1 MPAVDIKRFNRESAG
16 LLQTF
21 GQPAD
26 FLHQLHGLFEQ
37 YSNRTIR
44 PRPSLFNPAMPA
56 YQVPMPILRHLDM
69 LLTQKILA
77 DGEQG
82 LQIINALWQ
91 DGNYE
96 CRLLAS
102 MLLGKVASNHPM
114 LPTFLTEYVGQTKE
128 NSILVQLLSNGVK
141 KMRQE
146 QPTQFLELMSRWV
159 FSHDDKMTECAFAAL
174 IHHIRDD
181 RDINLPE
188 IINILLP
195 PIRALPQAFQTTIA
209 ELITSIYEKSE
220 SEALYFVKQLFFEPL
235 PKTIPAVF
243 RRLLTDLPEGIQPAV
258 TDLLRQK
265 APLDKNRI

>member
-16 LLQTF
+16 LLRAF

-44 PRPSLFNPAMPA
+44 TRPALSNPALPA
-56 YQVPMPILRHLDM
+56 YQVPIPILRHLDM
-69 LLTQKILA
+69 LLTQNCMA
-77 DGEQG
+77 DSEQG
-82 LQIINALWQ
+82 LRVIHALWQ
-91 DGNYE
+91 DGFFE
-96 CRLLAS
+96 CRLLAA
-102 MLLGKVASNHPM
+102 MLLGKIASDNPA
-114 LPTFLTEYVGQTKE
+114 LPALLTEFVFQTKE
-128 NSILVQLLSNGVK
+128 DIILSQLLGNGLK

-146 QPTQFLELMSRWV
+146 QPIQFLELMSRWV
-159 FSHDDKMTECAFAAL
+159 FSHNDKMTECAITAL

-195 PIRALPQAFQTTIA
+195 PLRALPQAFQLTIT
-209 ELITSIYEKSE
+209 ELISSIYDQSE
-220 SEALYFVKQLFFEPL
+220 SEAHYFVKQLFLAPL
-235 PKTIPAVF
+235 PKTMPAVF
-243 RRLLTDLPEGIQPAV
+243 RRVLPSLPKGIQPAV
-258 TDLLRQK
+258 TELLRQM